1 VEPTAYSHIGLHP
14 ALPHAYPATRPFLL
28 MEGGPL
34 FRIERRVG
42 LIKANAPFTIRRA
55 IWAVF
60 FTWFVLLILSA
71 LQGTALGKGVGI
83 PFLRDYS
90 TYSRFLIGMPLLL
103 VAELILG
110 PRIAEASKHFL
121 LSGIVKREDFQAF
134 DSAVESTL
142 RLRDSVIAELAIVF
156 LSYFVSFYA
165 SQRLAVSTSTWHS
178 IPTETGGFTR
188 TWAGWWL
195 ILFCTPLMHFL
206 FFRWL
211 WRIFLWFR
219 FLTKVSKLNLQL
231 FPTHPDQAGGL
242 GFVGEAQR
250 FFGILVFAYSCG
262 ITGVVANQI
271 LYGKI
276 PLQHFAASIAA
287 YAIFVLILTT
297 GPLVVF
303 TGKLLA
309 TKREGLLEY
318 GSLATA
324 YSGSF
329 HRKWIQDEHSEQ
341 EELLGSA
348 DIQSLADLGN
358 SYEFIEHMKPLP
370 IDPRS
375 LIHLIVATLLPMVTL
390 LLTVMPFKDVV
401 KLLMKVIM

>member
-1 VEPTAYSHIGLHP
+1 VEQKLHSHIGLHP
-14 ALPHAYPATRPFLL
+14 QVPHTFPATRPFLL

-42 LIKANAPFTIRRA
+42 LIKSNAPFTIRRA
-55 IWAVF
+55 ILAACC
-60 FTWFVLLILSA
+60 TWLVLLILSA
-71 LQGTALGKGVGI
+71 LQGTAFGNTVNM
-83 PFLRDYS
+83 PFLHDFS
-90 TYSRFLIGMPLLL
+90 TYSRFLLGVPLLL
-103 VAELILG
+103 VAELVLG
-110 PRIAEASKHFL
+110 PRIAEAAEHFL
-121 LSGIVKREDFQAF
+121 LAGIVKRGDFQAF
-134 DSAVESTL
+134 DQAVESSL
-142 RLRDSVIAELAIVF
+142 RLRDSIVAEVAIAV
-156 LSYFVSFYA
+156 LSYIVSFYA

-178 IPTETGGFTR
+178 IPSATGGFTR

-206 FFRWL
+206 VFRWL

-219 FLTKVSKLNLQL
+219 FLSKVSRLNLQL

-242 GFVGEAQR
+242 GFVGDAQR

-262 ITGVVANQI
+262 ITGVVANQV

-276 PLQHFAASIAA
+276 PLQHFAASIGA
-287 YAIFVLILTT
+287 YAVFVLILTT
-297 GPLVVF
+297 APLIVF
-303 TGKLLA
+303 AGKLLA

-318 GSLATA
+318 GALSTA

-329 HRKWIQDEHSEQ
+329 HHKWIQDDRSQQ

-358 SYEFIEHMKPLP
+358 SYEFIERMKPIP

-375 LIHLIVATLLPMVTL
+375 LIHLIVAALLPMATL

-401 KLLMKVIM
+401 KLLMKVVM

>member
-1 VEPTAYSHIGLHP
+1 VEQNLYSHIGP
-14 ALPHAYPATRPFLL
+14 PLPHTYPVTRPFLL

-42 LIKANAPFTIRRA
+42 LIRANTPFTIRRA
-55 IWAVF
+55 ILAACL
-60 FTWFVLLILSA
+60 TWLVLLILSA
-71 LQGTALGKGVGI
+71 LQGGALGKAVSI
-83 PFLRDYS
+83 PFLHDFS
-90 TYSRFLIGMPLLL
+90 TYSRFLVGVPLLL
-103 VAELILG
+103 MAEIVLG
-110 PRIAEASKHFL
+110 PRIAEATKFFL
-121 LSGIVKREDFQAF
+121 IAGIVKREDFQAF
-134 DSAVESTL
+134 DDAVESGL
-142 RLRDSVIAELAIVF
+142 RLRDSVVVELMIAL
-156 LSYFVSFYA
+156 LSYLVSFYA

-178 IPTETGGFTR
+178 IPSESGGFTR

-206 FFRWL
+206 VFRWL

-219 FLTKVSKLNLQL
+219 FLSKVSRLNLQL

-262 ITGVVANQI
+262 ITGVVANQV
-271 LYGKI
+271 LYAKI

-287 YAIFVLILTT
+287 YAVFVLILTT
-297 GPLVVF
+297 APLIVF
-303 TGKLLA
+303 TPKLLVA
-309 TKREGLLEY
+309 KHEGLLEY
-318 GSLATA
+318 GALATE
-324 YSGSF
+324 YSSSF
-329 HRKWIQDEHSEQ
+329 HRKWIRDEHSEQ

-348 DIQSLADLGN
+348 DIQSLADLGS
-358 SYEFIEHMKPLP
+358 SYEFIEHMKPIP

-375 LIHLIVATLLPMVTL
+375 LIQLIVATLLPMVAL

-401 KLLMKVIM
+401 KLLMKVVM